1 MPEATVAGDNR
12 DVSIIQVHDGP
23 LQMKSSLCN
32 NFFHVFQNVNFSH
45 WSHLGP
51 GCFPLITL

>member
-23 LQMKSSLCN
+23 LQMKSSFDDHQEKFKDQTEN
-32 NFFHVFQNVNFSH
+32 TTKTRKN
-45 WSHLGP
+45 W
-51 GCFPLITL
+51 